1 MRTQLHLQ
9 HDLIAVEHE
18 DTVHALLELTAP
30 TPNDAEDRPPA
41 TLQVVI
47 DRSGSMA
54 DGRLFAALH
63 APDAL
68 IGRLRPEDRLGLVT
82 FDSQVTVPIAAGA
95 VGDGVRARQ
104 ELATIYPGGMTNL
117 SGGLLRGIQEAQR
130 AANGGGATLVLL
142 SD

>member
-1 MRTQLHLQ
+1 MQTQIQLEY
-9 HDLIAVEHE
+9 DLIAVEHE

-30 TPNDAEDRPPA
+30 NPKSTENRPPA

-54 DGRLFAALH
+54 DGRLFAALQ
-63 APDAL
+63 ALDAL

-82 FDSQVTVPIAAGA
+82 FDNEVTVPIAAGA
-95 VGDGVRARQ
+95 VGDAVHARQ
-104 ELATIYPGGMTNL
+104 ALADIYPGGMTNL

-130 AANGGGATLVLL
+130 
-142 SD
+142 